1 MTDVTQDRRQNLL
14 TYLWLIGIQRRLLD
28 FSIMSAAANANIG
41 TQRPIEITNL
51 EACYSVAHFTAYGP
65 WRFHFCTFHQ
75 NYSQYSSAG
84 IALITVLFPTSIHLQ
99 CFGAPFPTAIL
110 FDRAVTVPLLMDS
123 WSPKH
128 LLHYT

>member
-1 MTDVTQDRRQNLL
+1 MTNVTQDRRQNLL

-28 FSIMSAAANANIG
+28 FSIMSATANANIG

-51 EACYSVAHFTAYGP
+51 EACYYVAHFTAYGP

-84 IALITVLFPTSIHLQ
+84 IALITVLLPTSIHL
-99 CFGAPFPTAIL
+99 
-110 FDRAVTVPLLMDS
+110 
-123 WSPKH
+123 
-128 LLHYT
+128 